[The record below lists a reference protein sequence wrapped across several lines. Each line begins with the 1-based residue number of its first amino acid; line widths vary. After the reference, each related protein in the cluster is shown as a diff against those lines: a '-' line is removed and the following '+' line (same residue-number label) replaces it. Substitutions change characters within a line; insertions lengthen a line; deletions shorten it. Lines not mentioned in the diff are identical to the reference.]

1 MRPSYACRTRYH
13 HTDPT
18 MSAIPQLAARRARN
32 RLYVELATTIDD
44 IRASQALRY
53 RVFAQELGA
62 TVKGAEHG
70 HDEDEY
76 DPYCQHLLVRESGS
90 GRIIGSTRLL
100 LDGQAHRAGGFYSAS
115 EFDLKPILDLPGRR
129 LEVGRTCIDPA
140 FRQGAAIA
148 VLWSGMAEFVRNHNV
163 DWLFGCASIEM
174 DDGGIVAQAIM
185 NRVRQYAMTD
195 PDCRAVPNNPLPALP
210 AGSEDTV
217 AAPLPPLLKAYFR
230 LGARACGEPCY
241 DPAFNCADILVLV
254 NVKEIDSSY
263 TRHFLDRVMKG

>member
-1 MRPSYACRTRYH
+1 MFAS
-13 HTDPT
+13 
-18 MSAIPQLAARRARN
+18 QLAARPANR
-32 RLYVELATTIDD
+32 RLYAELATTIDD

-62 TVKGAEHG
+62 TINGG
-70 HDEDEY
+70 TDGYDEDEF
-76 DPYCQHLLVRESGS
+76 DPYCQHLLVREGAT
-90 GRIIGSTRLL
+90 GRVVGSTRLL
-100 LDGQAHRAGGFYSAS
+100 LDGQAHKAGGFYSQS
-115 EFDLKPILDLPGRR
+115 EFALGPLFELPGRR

-140 FRQGAAIA
+140 YRQGAAIA
-148 VLWSGMAEFVRNHNV
+148 VLWSGLAEFVKDRQV
-163 DWLFGCASIEM
+163 DMLFGCASVEM
-174 DDGGIVAQAIM
+174 NDGGVVAQAIM

-195 PDCRAVPNNPLPALP
+195 PACRVVPKNPLPTLP
-210 AGSEDTV
+210 AGCEDTV

-254 NVKEIDSSY
+254 KVHEIDASY

>member
-1 MRPSYACRTRYH
+1 M
-13 HTDPT
+13 
-18 MSAIPQLAARRARN
+18 L
-32 RLYVELATTIDD
+32 
-44 IRASQALRY
+44 
-53 RVFAQELGA
+53 
-62 TVKGAEHG
+62 
-70 HDEDEY
+70 
-76 DPYCQHLLVRESGS
+76 
-90 GRIIGSTRLL
+90 
-100 LDGQAHRAGGFYSAS
+100 
-115 EFDLKPILDLPGRR
+115 
-129 LEVGRTCIDPA
+129 
-140 FRQGAAIA
+140 FRS

-195 PDCRAVPNNPLPALP
+195 PVCRAVPNNPLPALP